1 MFVVGA
7 MAVRNHVVV
16 LLVVVKQRQEIESD

>member
-7 MAVRNHVVV
+7 MAVLNHAVV
-16 LLVVVKQRQEIESD
+16 LVVVVKQRQEIESD